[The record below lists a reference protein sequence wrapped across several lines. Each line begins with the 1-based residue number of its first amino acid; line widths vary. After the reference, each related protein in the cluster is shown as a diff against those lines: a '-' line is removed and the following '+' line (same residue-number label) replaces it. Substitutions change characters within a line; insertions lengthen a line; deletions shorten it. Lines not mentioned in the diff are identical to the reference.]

1 MLTENKATMKAEAL
15 SYDRTGLNTVY
26 NFEKIVTISREVT
39 AETAQIQKA
48 IAPQAE
54 SNQLLSRWVY
64 EADQLVCQWYIARH
78 LCD

>member
-15 SYDRTGLNTVY
+15 SHDRTSPNTVY
-26 NFEKIVTISREVT
+26 HFEKIGTIGREVT
-39 AETAQIQKA
+39 VETAQIQKA

-64 EADQLVCQWYIARH
+64 EADQLVCQWYIAGH